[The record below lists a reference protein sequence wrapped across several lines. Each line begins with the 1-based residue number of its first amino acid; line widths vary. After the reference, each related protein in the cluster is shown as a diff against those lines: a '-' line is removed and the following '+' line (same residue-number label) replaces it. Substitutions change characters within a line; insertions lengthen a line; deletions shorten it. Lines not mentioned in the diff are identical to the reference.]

1 MCVVSFFV
9 CFFKSEVLVQMEK
22 CINQK
27 CIQNKINRLTNREQR
42 VVAVGVGDG
51 EMGEIGEGVRK
62 INENV

>member
-1 MCVVSFFV
+1 MFLL
-9 CFFKSEVLVQMEK
+9 KLVLVQMEK

-27 CIQNKINRLTNREQR
+27 CIQNNINRLTNREQR